1 MRRTARDILE
11 EKGGHMI
18 TISHDATVYQAVK
31 VMVQN
36 RIGSLVVV
44 DEGRIIGIWTER
56 DLLYRALE
64 EGFDPR
70 TELVSAGMSRNLISA
85 EMDEHAYQ
93 LYDKFLGQRIR
104 HLLIRDHGEY
114 IGILS
119 SGDVMRANLQQR
131 TEDYR
136 DLNEMVSFEYYENW
150 KLRQQE
156 TAALR

>member
-1 MRRTARDILE
+1 MTRTARDILE

-31 VMVQN
+31 VMIQN

-56 DLLYRALE
+56 DLLYRILE

-70 TELVSAGMSRNLISA
+70 TELVSAGMSRNLVSA
-85 EMDEHAYQ
+85 EIDEKAYQ
-93 LYDKFLGQRIR
+93 LSDKFLGKRIR
-104 HLLIRDHGEY
+104 HLLIRHGGEY
-114 IGILS
+114 VGILS
-119 SGDVMRANLQQR
+119 AGDVMRANLQQR
-131 TEDYR
+131 AEDYR

-150 KLRQQE
+150 KIRQQE